1 MGGAPPEISLR
12 PIADAAQRS
21 AKAGAQAARRYT
33 FGPEGTAP
41 MNKRKK
47 VALHKHRAKKKR
59 TKARAKA
66 A

>member
-1 MGGAPPEISLR
+1 
-12 PIADAAQRS
+12 
-21 AKAGAQAARRYT
+21 
-33 FGPEGTAP
+33 

>member
-1 MGGAPPEISLR
+1 
-12 PIADAAQRS
+12 
-21 AKAGAQAARRYT
+21 
-33 FGPEGTAP
+33 

-47 VALHKHRAKKKR
+47 VALHKHRVKKKR

>member
-1 MGGAPPEISLR
+1 
-12 PIADAAQRS
+12 
-21 AKAGAQAARRYT
+21 
-33 FGPEGTAP
+33 

-47 VALHKHRAKKKR
+47 VALHKHRLKKRR